1 MTAHNSVDCAGFL
14 LAAFLPVGFLHT
26 AWLKSSWSHQLLVP
40 LDFGKTF
47 RGRRIFGENK
57 TWRGFAVIVPGAG
70 VSFLVLSMCFFAPWP
85 LSAFQYAG
93 LGACAGLG
101 FMLGE
106 LPNSFIKRQ
115 FDIAPGRTPAN
126 WPAKALCFLV
136 DHTDSILAMLAV
148 VRLFVPVPALTWIAV
163 LGFGLFIHVSF
174 SVAMFLLGIKGRA
187 L

>member
-1 MTAHNSVDCAGFL
+1 MAAPNSMDCVEFL
-14 LAAFLPVGFLHT
+14 LAAFLPVGLLHT
-26 AWLKSSWSHQLLVP
+26 AWLKSPWSRQLSVP

-57 TWRGFAVIVPGAG
+57 TWRGLAVIIPGGG
-70 VSFLVLSMCFFAPWP
+70 VSFLILSMCLFAPWP
-85 LSAFQYAG
+85 LSAFQYTG
-93 LGACAGLG
+93 LGICAGLG

-126 WPAKALCFLV
+126 WPAKYLCFLV
-136 DHTDSILAMLAV
+136 DHTDSILGMLIA
-148 VRLFVPVPALTWIAV
+148 VRLFVPVPASTWIAV
-163 LGFGLFIHVSF
+163 LGFGLFIHISF
-174 SVAMFLLGIKGRA
+174 SVALFWLGIKGRA